1 MGWFTF
7 GTFLILKGAFLN
19 SVYEQKQSG
28 GSYGYGR
35 TFGRSLTQDLGVG
48 NGPEEIYFKL
58 PYIEEWT
65 VSVMTHDMG
74 NFHSTDSRICCFPC
88 KRMMCHMFFSCMPV
102 PQGLKLVFPVDNSLQ
117 GCYKQRESCVSRD
130 FQGEVGFNCAF
141 ICVRF
146 IILFLFS
153 ARPLAEQL
161 F

>member
-74 NFHSTDSRICCFPC
+74 NFHSTDSRICHFPY
-88 KRMMCHMFFSCMPV
+88 KMMKMCHMFLFLYACSLGSETGLPSRQL
-102 PQGLKLVFPVDNSLQ
+102 PSGLLQAARILRFQGLPRRGGFQLCIYLRQIYNFVSVFSLTT
-117 GCYKQRESCVSRD
+117 C
-130 FQGEVGFNCAF
+130 
-141 ICVRF
+141 
-146 IILFLFS
+146 
-153 ARPLAEQL
+153 
-161 F
+161 

>member
-35 TFGRSLTQDLGVG
+35 TFGRSLTEELAGVG

-65 VSVMTHDMG
+65 VSVMTIG
-74 NFHSTDSRICCFPC
+74 YIKRSDSKICRFPLTL
-88 KRMMCHMFFSCMPV
+88 MNMCHMF
-102 PQGLKLVFPVDNSLQ
+102 LFPV
-117 GCYKQRESCVSRD
+117 C
-130 FQGEVGFNCAF
+130 
-141 ICVRF
+141 
-146 IILFLFS
+146 LFF
-153 ARPLAEQL
+153 
-161 F
+161 

>member
-35 TFGRSLTQDLGVG
+35 TFGRSLTEELAGVG

-65 VSVMTHDMG
+65 VSVMTIGFIKRND
-74 NFHSTDSRICCFPC
+74 TRICRFPLTPM
-88 KRMMCHMFFSCMPV
+88 KTCHMF
-102 PQGLKLVFPVDNSLQ
+102 L
-117 GCYKQRESCVSRD
+117 
-130 FQGEVGFNCAF
+130 FQYTSSFRA
-141 ICVRF
+141 
-146 IILFLFS
+146 
-153 ARPLAEQL
+153 
-161 F
+161 